1 MHATDSLDPDF
12 ADLLQALAVNDVE
25 FVVVGAFA
33 LGRHGYVRA
42 TGDLDILFRPSP
54 DNVRRL
60 VLALAAFGA
69 PTSLTDPAGLLV
81 PDTVTQLGV
90 RPHRIDLLN
99 SLSGVSVDE
108 ALAGAVFSDV
118 GGHQVRVLG
127 LEELRRNKLATGRES
142 DRRDVAELDRI
153 TRRGVGRG

>member
-1 MHATDSLDPDF
+1 MHATDSFDPDF
-12 ADLLQALAVNDVE
+12 VDLLQALTVNDVE

-60 VLALAAFGA
+60 IVALAAFGA
-69 PTSLTDPAGLLV
+69 PAHLTDPAGLLV

-99 SLSGVSVDE
+99 GLTGVSVDE
-108 ALAGAVFSDV
+108 AFAGAVFSDV
-118 GGHQVRVLG
+118 GGHPVPVLG

-142 DRRDVAELDRI
+142 DLRDVAELDRI
-153 TRRGVGRG
+153 TRQN